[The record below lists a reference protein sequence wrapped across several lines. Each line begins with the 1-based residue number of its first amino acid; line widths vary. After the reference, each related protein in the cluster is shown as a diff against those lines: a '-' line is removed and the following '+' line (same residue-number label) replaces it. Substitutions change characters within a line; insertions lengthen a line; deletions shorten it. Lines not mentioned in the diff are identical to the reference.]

1 MSLQN
6 LSLWLYISPSPC
18 FCGFIHEVKLISLYS
33 LQVPLPG
40 WRPNPGKWSITE
52 WLQYLALCFSYN
64 RENGCS
70 CGSTGRIFAQ
80 HSSPGSY
87 LQHCLRPGMMDLLM
101 PAFTTMMWRQ
111 GDPNFKVIF
120 RRIVKTSL
128 GYMRPCFLKNK
139 TKQRGWGMH
148 HWVNCLPYEH
158 SSLNSISQNPCETQ
172 QGSAPKV
179 RWDGTLWKTVGW

>member
-70 CGSTGRIFAQ
+70 GLYYIDGFLYIETSLDAWDEAYLIVFNDGFDMFLNLVGKNFLSIFA
-80 HSSPGSY
+80 SVFVREIV
-87 LQHCLRPGMMDLLM
+87 LK
-101 PAFTTMMWRQ
+101 FW
-111 GDPNFKVIF
+111 FIF
-120 RRIVKTSL
+120 SL
-128 GYMRPCFLKNK
+128 F
-139 TKQRGWGMH
+139 
-148 HWVNCLPYEH
+148 
-158 SSLNSISQNPCETQ
+158 SLCGLGISVDYT
-172 QGSAPKV
+172 
-179 RWDGTLWKTVGW
+179 